1 MDYHEAGVMTDRVNV
16 LVVGYRKFS
25 ELINALL
32 PEFADEAEVSIVESV
47 ASEQR
52 DYSDLVKRY
61 AADVVVSAGS
71 NAAYL
76 KATLKVP
83 VVSQRVSDTDVIEA
97 IAKARKVAS
106 LVHVFSYAAEPEP
119 SARLLESLPELL
131 GVSVQAHTYTTTDE
145 AAECLMLALAGEA
158 PEVIVGPSYICR
170 LAEKRGV
177 PSILVYS
184 RSSARQMLREAI
196 DTARASQALSRGSTE
211 NPDAGPFVIRSPQ
224 MARVAE
230 LARTYARGRAAVL
243 LEGESGTGKEHIA
256 REIHRQSEFASGRLV
271 PVNCGSIPNELFES
285 ELFGYVEG
293 AFTSSRRGGRVGL
306 VERAN
311 GGVLFLDE
319 VGEMPLQ
326 QQVKLLRALQER
338 RIRPVGGNREI
349 ELDFK
354 VIAATNRDLRDAVQ
368 RGEFRDDLYFRL
380 NVFSLRVPA
389 LRDRPDDIAP
399 IAAHYLR
406 DYASQYASD
415 VDSERLL
422 SQVVDRLVS
431 YDWPGNVRELQNFS
445 ERLVVNCLDQGATA
459 ITPEALRDILP
470 ELFAARGNSQ
480 APGALKAQEQAAIDA
495 AMQRFDGDRQ
505 QVAEYL
511 GISTTT
517 LWRRLNA
524 MGRSGVSSIN

>member
-1 MDYHEAGVMTDRVNV
+1 MTERVKV

-32 PEFADEAEVSIVESV
+32 PEFSDEADVVIVESV
-47 ASEQR
+47 ASDHR
-52 DYSDLVKRY
+52 DYSDMVKRY
-61 AADVVVSAGS
+61 AADVVVSTGS

-97 IAKARKVAS
+97 LGKARRVAPTMH
-106 LVHVFSYAAEPEP
+106 LFSYSGEPEP

-131 GVSVQAHTYTTTDE
+131 GVSVQAHSYTTTDE
-145 AAECLMLALAGEA
+145 AAESLLLALAGEA

-170 LAEKRGV
+170 LAEQRGV
-177 PSILVYS
+177 PAILVYN
-184 RSSARQMLREAI
+184 RSSARLMLREAI
-196 DTARASQALSRGSTE
+196 DTARAAQSVARALTE
-211 NPDAGPFVIRSPQ
+211 SPDTGPFVIRSPQ
-224 MARVAE
+224 MERVSA
-230 LARTYARGRAAVL
+230 LASTYARGRAAVL
-243 LEGESGTGKEHIA
+243 LQGESGTGKEHIA
-256 REIHRQSEFASGRLV
+256 REIHRRSEFSSGRLV

-306 VERAN
+306 IERAN

-349 ELDFK
+349 ALDFK
-354 VIAATNRDLRDAVQ
+354 VIAATNRDLRDAVT

-380 NVFSLRVPA
+380 NVFSLRIPA
-389 LRDRPDDIAP
+389 LRDRPEDIPP
-399 IAAHYLR
+399 IAGHYLR
-406 DYASQYASD
+406 EYARQYATDIDTGS
-415 VDSERLL
+415 LL
-422 SQVVDRLVS
+422 AQVVDRLLG
-431 YDWPGNVRELQNFS
+431 YAWPGNVRELQNFA
-445 ERLVVNCLDQGATA
+445 ERLVVNCLDHGAAA
-459 ITPEALRDILP
+459 ITPQTLRDILP
-470 ELFAARGNSQ
+470 ELIAADSSLQ
-480 APGALKAQEQAAIDA
+480 SSGALKAQEQAAIDE
-495 AMQRFDGDRQ
+495 AMQRFGGDRQ
-505 QVAEYL
+505 RVAEYL

-517 LWRRLNA
+517 LWRRLNT
-524 MGRSGVSSIN
+524 MGRAGVSSIN